1 MQWRSDVLEIS
12 TSERLGFRLEASHGV
27 DTLNGWSSLRQNRP
41 VVALL
46 LHQQGTWP
54 GFDALFQGDSDQL
67 IMW

>member
-46 LHQQGTWP
+46 LHQQGT
-54 GFDALFQGDSDQL
+54 
-67 IMW
+67 